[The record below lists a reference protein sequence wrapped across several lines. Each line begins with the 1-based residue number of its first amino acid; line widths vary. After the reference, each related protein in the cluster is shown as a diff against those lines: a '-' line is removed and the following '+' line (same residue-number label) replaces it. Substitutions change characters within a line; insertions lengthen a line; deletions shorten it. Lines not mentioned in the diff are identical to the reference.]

1 MGQPPS
7 FLGVTLGEPR
17 ETVQATMEESF
28 PEAEDPAVL
37 EDKKTT
43 MVIYKDLSDDYRKL
57 TLHFHPNGRLT
68 GLNLQ
73 TALEK
78 EELLLELLPEYGS
91 PTRPTK
97 RGYIWKLENKYQISI
112 TVFVKGESD
121 LKLSDRAAYDKWGRP
136 WLNEKDDR
144 TDEQSDSDSGS

>member
-1 MGQPPS
+1 MRRSIQYLVPLLLLFAFSPVMGQPPS

-73 TALEK
+73 TK
-78 EELLLELLPEYGS
+78 
-91 PTRPTK
+91 
-97 RGYIWKLENKYQISI
+97 
-112 TVFVKGESD
+112 
-121 LKLSDRAAYDKWGRP
+121 
-136 WLNEKDDR
+136 
-144 TDEQSDSDSGS
+144 